1 MSRDFADQNP
11 VAFAAMSARTL
22 AGQLARWS
30 AYAMAAMLLAG
41 VATLWCRH
49 FAAAFRQ
56 PLNGLGTLLA
66 GALAA
71 GTSVAARNLYRWAEP
86 FAANRRAGGAF
97 EWFMSFC
104 LLAWGIA
111 VSASGADVRGS
122 ALLWTI
128 LAGEELWAWWSA
140 IGLYRLHQRVTSA
153 RGATNGLAA
162 TPQTSE
168 VCQTSEV
175 YAGKRAH
182 SVPVASQADVL
193 QEFVRSRQPGGAER
207 LSGWMRVPL
216 VPGQRNASVHLAF
229 CPPFVCTPSVTAT
242 QQECPVA
249 RIKTAQ
255 VLPFGARLELKLAE
269 PSLSDEE
276 VLLEISVHAVGT
288 EGEGPTTRDAG

>member
-1 MSRDFADQNP
+1 MSRDIADQNP
-11 VAFAAMSARTL
+11 VACAAMSARAL
-22 AGQLARWS
+22 ADQLARWS
-30 AYAMAAMLLAG
+30 AYAMAALLLAG

-56 PLNGLGTLLA
+56 PLYGLGYLLA
-66 GALAA
+66 GAFAA
-71 GTSVAARNLYRWAEP
+71 GTSLAARNLYRWAEP

-111 VSASGADVRGS
+111 VSAIGADVRGL

-128 LAGEELWAWWSA
+128 LAGEELRAWWSV
-140 IGLYRLHQRVTSA
+140 IGLYRRRAASLGGAVNDREAIPETSEV
-153 RGATNGLAA
+153 
-162 TPQTSE
+162 PQTSE
-168 VCQTSEV
+168 VYV
-175 YAGKRAH
+175 GKGAH

-207 LSGWMRVPL
+207 LNGWMRVPL

-229 CPPFVCTPSVTAT
+229 CPPFVCTPSVTVT
-242 QQECPVA
+242 QQEGPAA

-255 VLPFGARLELKLAE
+255 VLPFGARLDLKLAE
-269 PSLSDEE
+269 PSLSNEN
-276 VLLEISVHAVGT
+276 VLLEISVHADGT